1 MANFVS
7 MKIEHY
13 ISQLLYRYQCVSVP
27 GFGAFLTEIQSA
39 RLNENAASF
48 YPPRKVVSFNFHLK
62 NNDGLLANHI
72 SLAEKI
78 AYEDA
83 VKNIESQVADW
94 KYTLQQNKNISL
106 KNIGQFSL
114 NSESNLVFEAFDSL
128 NYLTDSFGLNTFVS
142 PKIQREVYK
151 KQIEALEEKAP
162 ISFTPE
168 KRKNSYL
175 KYAAVF
181 VLGLGAAGFFGN
193 NYYNDYQNTIASE
206 QQLMVEKSVQQKVE
220 DKIQE
225 ATFFIENP
233 LPAVKLT
240 VKEEK
245 MAYHV
250 VAGAF
255 RNEANAQKIYERLS
269 RKGFK
274 SRRIEQTRHGL
285 FPVLYGSFSTYAEA
299 QKAMSKIQKTEN
311 PEAWLLIKE
320 L

>member
-1 MANFVS
+1 
-7 MKIEHY
+7 MKMEHH

-72 SLAEKI
+72 SQAEKI
-78 AYEDA
+78 TYEDA
-83 VKNIESQVADW
+83 VKNIETEVLKW
-94 KYTLQQNKNISL
+94 KYELQQNQTL
-106 KNIGQFSL
+106 QVKNIGQFIV
-114 NSESNLVFEAFDSL
+114 NSESNLVFESFDSM
-128 NYLTDSFGLNTFVS
+128 NYLTDSFGLSTFVS
-142 PKIQREVYK
+142 PKIQREIYAE
-151 KQIEALEEKAP
+151 QIEALEEKAP
-162 ISFTPE
+162 IAFTPE
-168 KRKNSYL
+168 RRKNSYL
-175 KYAAVF
+175 KYAAIF

-193 NYYNDYQNTIASE
+193 NYYNDYQNNLASE
-206 QQLMVEKSVQQKVE
+206 QQLMVEKSVQEKVE

-225 ATFFIENP
+225 ATFFIESP

-245 MAYHV
+245 MAYHI

-255 RNEANAQKIYERLS
+255 RNEANAQKIYEKLS
-269 RKGFK
+269 KKGFK

-285 FPVLYGSFSTYAEA
+285 YPVLYGSFSTYAEA

>member
-1 MANFVS
+1 M
-7 MKIEHY
+7 EHH

-39 RLNENAASF
+39 RLNESAASF

-72 SLAEKI
+72 SQAEKI
-78 AYEDA
+78 TYEDA
-83 VKNIESQVADW
+83 VKNIESEVLNW
-94 KYTLQQNKNISL
+94 KYQLQQSQTLQI
-106 KNIGQFSL
+106 KNIGQFSV
-114 NSESNLVFEAFDSL
+114 NSENNLVFESFDSL
-128 NYLTDSFGLNTFVS
+128 NYLTDSFGLSTFVS
-142 PKIQREVYK
+142 PKIQREIYK
-151 KQIEALEEKAP
+151 QEVEALEEKAP
-162 ISFTPE
+162 ILFTPE

-193 NYYNDYQNTIASE
+193 NYYNEHQNTLTSE
-206 QQLMVEKSVQQKVE
+206 QLMVEKSVQQKVE
-220 DKIQE
+220 NKIQE
-225 ATFFIENP
+225 ATFFIESP

-245 MAYHV
+245 MAYHI

-269 RKGFK
+269 KKGFK
-274 SRRIEQTRHGL
+274 SRRIEQNNHGL
-285 FPVLYGSFSTYAEA
+285 HPVLYGSFSTYSEA
-299 QKAMSKIQKTEN
+299 QKEMSKIQKTEN
-311 PEAWLLIKE
+311 REAWLLIKE

>member
-1 MANFVS
+1 
-7 MKIEHY
+7 MKMEHH

-39 RLNENAASF
+39 RLNESAASF

-72 SLAEKI
+72 SQAEKI
-78 AYEDA
+78 TYEDA
-83 VKNIESQVADW
+83 VKNIESEVLNW
-94 KYTLQQNKNISL
+94 KYQLQQSQTLQI
-106 KNIGQFSL
+106 KNIGQFSV
-114 NSESNLVFEAFDSL
+114 NSENNLVFESFDSL
-128 NYLTDSFGLNTFVS
+128 NYLTDSFGLSTFVS
-142 PKIQREVYK
+142 PKIQREIYK
-151 KQIEALEEKAP
+151 QEVEALEEKAP
-162 ISFTPE
+162 ILFTPE

-193 NYYNDYQNTIASE
+193 NYYNEHQNTLTSE
-206 QQLMVEKSVQQKVE
+206 QLMVEKSVQQKVE
-220 DKIQE
+220 NKIQE
-225 ATFFIENP
+225 ATFFIESP

-245 MAYHV
+245 MAYHI

-269 RKGFK
+269 KKGFK
-274 SRRIEQTRHGL
+274 SRRIEQNNHGL
-285 FPVLYGSFSTYAEA
+285 HPVLYGSFSTYSEA
-299 QKAMSKIQKTEN
+299 QKEMSKIQKTEN
-311 PEAWLLIKE
+311 REAWLLIKE

>member
-1 MANFVS
+1 
-7 MKIEHY
+7 MKMEHH

-72 SLAEKI
+72 SQVEKMT
-78 AYEDA
+78 YEDA
-83 VKNIESQVADW
+83 VKSIESEVSNW
-94 KYTLQQNKNISL
+94 KYQLQQNQTLQVKS
-106 KNIGQFSL
+106 IGQFTV
-114 NSESNLVFEAFDSL
+114 NSENNLVFESSDNL
-128 NYLTDSFGLNTFVS
+128 NYLTDSFGLSTFVS
-142 PKIQREVYK
+142 PKIQREIYK
-151 KQIEALEEKAP
+151 QEVEALEEKAP
-162 ISFTPE
+162 IIFTPE
-168 KRKNSYL
+168 RRKTSYL
-175 KYAAVF
+175 KYAAIF
-181 VLGLGAAGFFGN
+181 VLGLGATGFFGN
-193 NYYNDYQNTIASE
+193 KYYNDYQNNIASE

-220 DKIQE
+220 NKIQE
-225 ATFFIENP
+225 ATFFIESP

-240 VKEEK
+240 IKEEK

-255 RNEANAQKIYERLS
+255 RNEANAQRIFERLS
-269 RKGFK
+269 KKGFK
-274 SRRIEQTRHGL
+274 SRRIEKNKHGL
-285 FPVLYGSFSTYAEA
+285 YPVLYGSFSTYAEA
-299 QKAMSKIQKTEN
+299 QKEMSKIQKTQN

>member
-1 MANFVS
+1 
-7 MKIEHY
+7 MKMEHH

-39 RLNENAASF
+39 RLNESAASF

-72 SLAEKI
+72 SQAEKI
-78 AYEDA
+78 TYEDA
-83 VKNIESQVADW
+83 VKNIESEVSNW
-94 KYTLQQNKNISL
+94 KYQLQQSQTLQI
-106 KNIGQFSL
+106 KNIGQFAI
-114 NSESNLVFEAFDSL
+114 NSENNLVFESFDSL
-128 NYLTDSFGLNTFVS
+128 NYLTDSFGLSTFVS
-142 PKIQREVYK
+142 PKIQREIYK
-151 KQIEALEEKAP
+151 QEVEALEEKAP
-162 ISFTPE
+162 ILFTPE

-193 NYYNDYQNTIASE
+193 NYYNDYQNTVASE
-206 QQLMVEKSVQQKVE
+206 QLMVEKSVQQKVE
-220 DKIQE
+220 NKIQE
-225 ATFFIENP
+225 ATFFIESP

-245 MAYHV
+245 MAYHI

-269 RKGFK
+269 KKGFK
-274 SRRIEQTRHGL
+274 SRRIEQNKHGL
-285 FPVLYGSFSTYAEA
+285 HPVLYGSFSTYAEA
-299 QKAMSKIQKTEN
+299 QKEMSKIQKTEN
-311 PEAWLLIKE
+311 REAWLLIKE

>member
-1 MANFVS
+1 
-7 MKIEHY
+7 MKMEHH

-72 SLAEKI
+72 SQAEKI
-78 AYEDA
+78 TYEDA
-83 VKNIESQVADW
+83 VKNIETEVSSW
-94 KYTLQQNKNISL
+94 KYELQQNQAL
-106 KNIGQFSL
+106 QVKNIGQFTV
-114 NSESNLVFEAFDSL
+114 NSESNLVFESFESM
-128 NYLTDSFGLNTFVS
+128 NYLTDSFGLTTFVS
-142 PKIQREVYK
+142 PKIQREVYAA
-151 KQIEALEEKAP
+151 QIEALEEKAP
-162 ISFTPE
+162 IAFTPE
-168 KRKNSYL
+168 RRKNSYL
-175 KYAAVF
+175 KYAAIF
-181 VLGLGAAGFFGN
+181 VLGLGTAGFFGN
-193 NYYNDYQNTIASE
+193 NYYNDYQNNLASE
-206 QQLMVEKSVQQKVE
+206 QQLMVEKSVQEKVE
-220 DKIQE
+220 NKIQE
-225 ATFFIENP
+225 ATFFIESP

-245 MAYHV
+245 MAYHI

-255 RNEANAQKIYERLS
+255 RNEANAQKIYEKLS
-269 RKGFK
+269 KKGFK

-285 FPVLYGSFSTYAEA
+285 YPVLYGSFSTYAEA

>member
-1 MANFVS
+1 
-7 MKIEHY
+7 MKMEHH

-39 RLNENAASF
+39 RLNESAVSF

-72 SLAEKI
+72 SQAEKI
-78 AYEDA
+78 TYEDA
-83 VKNIESQVADW
+83 VKNIESEVSNW
-94 KYTLQQNKNISL
+94 KYQLQQSQTLQI
-106 KNIGQFSL
+106 KNIGQFAI
-114 NSESNLVFEAFDSL
+114 NSENNLVFESFDSL
-128 NYLTDSFGLNTFVS
+128 NYLTDSFGLSTFVS
-142 PKIQREVYK
+142 PKIQREIYK
-151 KQIEALEEKAP
+151 QEVEALEEKAP
-162 ISFTPE
+162 ILFTPE

-193 NYYNDYQNTIASE
+193 NYYNDYQNTVASK
-206 QQLMVEKSVQQKVE
+206 QLMVEKSVQQKVE
-220 DKIQE
+220 NKIQE
-225 ATFFIENP
+225 ATFFIESP

-245 MAYHV
+245 MAYHI

-269 RKGFK
+269 KKGFK
-274 SRRIEQTRHGL
+274 SRRIEQNKHGL
-285 FPVLYGSFSTYAEA
+285 HPVLYGSFSTYAEA
-299 QKAMSKIQKTEN
+299 QKEMSKIQKTEN
-311 PEAWLLIKE
+311 REAWLLIKE

>member
-1 MANFVS
+1 
-7 MKIEHY
+7 MKMEHH

-39 RLNENAASF
+39 RLNESAASF

-72 SLAEKI
+72 SQAEKI
-78 AYEDA
+78 TYEDA
-83 VKNIESQVADW
+83 VKNIESEVSNW
-94 KYTLQQNKNISL
+94 KYQLQQNQTLQI
-106 KNIGQFSL
+106 KNIGQFSV
-114 NSESNLVFEAFDSL
+114 NSENNLVFESFDSL
-128 NYLTDSFGLNTFVS
+128 NYLTDSFGLSTFVS
-142 PKIQREVYK
+142 PKIQREIYK
-151 KQIEALEEKAP
+151 QEVEALEEKAP
-162 ISFTPE
+162 ILFTPE

-193 NYYNDYQNTIASE
+193 NYYNEHQNTLASE
-206 QQLMVEKSVQQKVE
+206 QLMVEKSVQQKVE
-220 DKIQE
+220 NKIQE
-225 ATFFIENP
+225 ATFFIESP

-245 MAYHV
+245 MAYHI

-269 RKGFK
+269 KKGFK
-274 SRRIEQTRHGL
+274 SRRIEQNKHGL
-285 FPVLYGSFSTYAEA
+285 HPVLYGSFSTYAEA
-299 QKAMSKIQKTEN
+299 QKEMSKIQKTEN
-311 PEAWLLIKE
+311 REAWLLIKE